1 MDKKTVNILFHSN
14 LFKNANGE
22 YICKEVFADYFN
34 NYDNFHINLISP
46 ISSKKEFFHTKK
58 LSKKINVFSIPNKI

>member
-34 NYDNFHINLISP
+34 KYNTYQINLISP
-46 ISSKKEFFHTKK
+46 VNNKKEFF
-58 LSKKINVFSIPNKI
+58 